1 MWVEEKVSSTNS
13 GRVSGDVEGFLTIV
27 TILFETRIESIP
39 VNGKIELDS
48 TVSGEGIILEDES
61 VVGDTILIVAIERK

>member
-1 MWVEEKVSSTNS
+1 MWVEENVSSTNS
-13 GRVSGDVEGFLTIV
+13 DGVSGEVEGFLTIV